1 MAVVAL
7 TMEPT
12 EDVAV
17 VYAVKQEDQDY
28 VELATGEL
36 EEDGSYGTTQTLT
49 FTATNWNVPQ
59 KLWIKTKVQTQ
70 SQEDKL
76 VTLTQTIDSGAAT
89 ELETFTVL
97 DNTTANNDIIR

>member
-17 VYAVKQEDQDY
+17 VYAVKQEDQAY
-28 VELATGEL
+28 VGLGKGISAAGGYS
-36 EEDGSYGTTQTLT
+36 DTQTLT

-59 KLWIKTKVQTQ
+59 KLWIKTKVQGGAQ
-70 SQEDKL
+70 DNKV